1 MVGSSG
7 QPRLTA
13 TGERDTTKNDKVVV
27 VKLQQENLKTRIRTI
42 IETIEIA
49 VGNNAVE
56 QMLKDVGT
64 GITELKGL
72 FQVGRSPQSCTY
84 HVLVC
89 DSEKHNSLCLMQP

>member
-13 TGERDTTKNDKVVV
+13 TGERDTTKNDNVV

-72 FQVGRSPQSCTY
+72 FQVGRSPQSCTM
-84 HVLVC
+84 C
-89 DSEKHNSLCLMQP
+89 